1 MINPFASGPIGNA
14 NIKFYD
20 ADLQKNHQRDCIN
33 RASFLHWIKSLLQK
47 IPQWFSAAFR
57 ITSEYVILHM
67 LALDSLYTLHTCCL
81 PLSLRYLILL
91 EKKPFKTCYS
101 LKSSKAAIALST
113 YPLFAFWLEAYL
125 SSFVEL
131 YKCISTHRV
140 SWGILYSQGHLPWC
154 LFHLLQAPLSRRL
167 GNSTLNTVSWYLAW
181 TSYGR

>member
-1 MINPFASGPIGNA
+1 MQTYKRTIKGTVSTEQVFYTGN
-14 NIKFYD
+14 
-20 ADLQKNHQRDCIN
+20 L
-33 RASFLHWIKSLLQK
+33 IKSLLQK

-57 ITSEYVILHM
+57 ITSEYIILHM

-181 TSYGR
+181 ASYER